1 MTDEERRDLDETRRL
16 LYMALAAP
24 RTERYNLVGTIVNAL
39 RHHQG
44 MLLDRSLSQALSTVV
59 EIVEGSE
66 AADIEAQELIEDI
79 TAKLDDPEVLL
90 GVPAAPELPTEITNA
105 LAALDRM
112 LGTFTDGALLGAYYH
127 VTFMAADIGNARN
140 ELAVARAYVDRAGS

>member
-16 LYMALAAP
+16 LYAALAAS

-44 MLLDRSLSQALSTVV
+44 MLLDRSLSEALSTVV

-90 GVPAAPELPTEITNA
+90 AASVELPPEITNA
-105 LAALDRM
+105 LAALDELVM
-112 LGTFTDGALLGAYYH
+112 MILAGKAHMTGYYVDVPRTVAH
-127 VTFMAADIGNARN
+127 NARAR
-140 ELAVARAYVDRAGS
+140 LAVARAYVDRAGS